1 MSQNELCPIKGYGH
15 NRLYLCYK
23 SMLYR
28 CYNPKHHNF
37 KNYGGR
43 GIEVCEEWRKS
54 FLNFR
59 EWALKSGYD
68 IGLSIDRIDNNRG
81 YTPNNCR
88 WTTAKVQMNNQ
99 RRNRILTYKGESHT
113 LAEWESIIGISQKV
127 LSARVRLG
135 WSDEDILTTMPR
147 YSNRHKER
155 KEKTPI
161 KIGKLTRVPQ
171 DSFETYLKAETEKYK
186 SETPS

>member
-1 MSQNELCPIKGYGH
+1 MSQNELCPI
-15 NRLYLCYK
+15 
-23 SMLYR
+23 
-28 CYNPKHHNF
+28 
-37 KNYGGR
+37 
-43 GIEVCEEWRKS
+43 
-54 FLNFR
+54 
-59 EWALKSGYD
+59 KSGYD
-68 IGLSIDRIDNNRG
+68 IGLSIDRIYNNRG

-113 LAEWESIIGISQKV
+113 LAEWESIIGVSQKV

-135 WSDEDILTTMPR
+135 WSDEDILTTKPR
-147 YSNRHKER
+147 YSNHHKER

-171 DSFETYLKAETEKYK
+171 ESFETYLKAETEKYK
-186 SETPS
+186 K